1 MEGGRMLLGSLA
13 KSVGVLLATVAAL
26 VVFTYWPEYGQVFG
40 RTPAEV
46 RGALAGLDLPPHVFG
61 SVPKKVKVL
70 TPSLGTMVWSIS
82 EDESEEMMR
91 YVVTL
96 TAQGAGAT
104 RVKVDVTG
112 RTGTPIADVASYSVR
127 TRAVRNIY
135 VIAMKEQIAAAL
147 EQRDFQTAKI
157 MLPTAIAVLVNM
169 TYISA
174 WLEDAGNS
182 PPRRG

>member
-1 MEGGRMLLGSLA
+1 MLLGSLA
-13 KSVGVLLATVAAL
+13 KSVGILLATVAAM
-26 VVFTYWPEYGQVFG
+26 VVFTYWPEHGQVFD

-46 RGALAGLDLPPHVFG
+46 RSTLAGLDLPPHVFG

-70 TPSLGTMVWSIS
+70 TPSPGTMVWSIT
-82 EDESEEMMR
+82 ENESEEMR

>member
-1 MEGGRMLLGSLA
+1 MLGLA
-13 KSVGVLLATVAAL
+13 KSVGMLLAMVAGL
-26 VVFTYWPEYGQVFG
+26 IVFTFWPEHGQVFD
-40 RTPAEV
+40 RSTAEV
-46 RGALAGLDLPPHVFG
+46 RSTLEGLDLPPHVFG

-70 TPSLGTMVWSIS
+70 TPSPGTVVWSIT
-82 EDESEEMMR
+82 ENESEEMR

-104 RVKVDVTG
+104 RVKVYVTG
-112 RTGTPIADVASYSVR
+112 PTEGPLGNVAARIAQN
-127 TRAVRNIY
+127 RAIRNMY

-157 MLPTAIAVLVNM
+157 MLPTAIAVLV
-169 TYISA
+169 TITISS
-174 WLEDAGNS
+174 WLDNAGNT